1 MYIVSNVAITLM
13 ENSVL
18 ILSYAVSIIVKI
30 IKSYNGNQT
39 GLSEIPKWKKK
50 LPIILHQNF
59 MPVTVKENMFRLQK
73 ISTVS
78 FHSYLEPKP
87 NTSCSI

>member
-39 GLSEIPKWKKK
+39 GLSEIPKWMKKMTHNTASK
-50 LPIILHQNF
+50 LHASNCHQRKHVQTSEDFNLKLSF
-59 MPVTVKENMFRLQK
+59 
-73 ISTVS
+73 IS
-78 FHSYLEPKP
+78 
-87 NTSCSI
+87 